1 MKGKKEGLKSPFSL
15 MSGVKFGVFFTVILF
30 LAKLAD
36 HYFGDAGI
44 YLTSLISGLFDVDVA
59 SWVHQVLNG
68 PSPSLVGHIRRPLGP
83 SRACSRLRSRRR
95 RRDQHP
101 VMEWHPVTD
110 QPREQREQLRPEGP
124 AGK

>member
-1 MKGKKEGLKSPFSL
+1 MPRQFSPQDKRFERVVAVSQVVTGL
-15 MSGVKFGVFFTVILF
+15 VV
-30 LAKLAD
+30 A
-36 HYFGDAGI
+36 
-44 YLTSLISGLFDVDVA
+44 GLFDVDEV
-59 SWVHQVLNG
+59 SRVHQVLNG

-101 VMEWHPVTD
+101 VTEWHPVTD
-110 QPREQREQLRPEGP
+110 QPQEQREQLRPEGP